1 LLRIYE
7 IYDSIQ
13 GESTFAGMPC
23 TFVRL
28 AGCPLR
34 CSYCDTPQA
43 LATDS
48 GSLVAVEDIVQ
59 EVINRN
65 RPLVLVTGGE
75 PLAQHNCLAL
85 LQALESLD
93 CEVQL
98 ETSGA
103 FSIASVP
110 ANIHRIVDVKTPSSG
125 EAGRNKLEN
134 IPLLNAG
141 DEIKFVLSSRQDY
154 EWSRAFIAEHQLV
167 RQGCDI
173 LFSPA
178 WELLS
183 AADLSQWILQDQL
196 PVRMQIQLHKV
207 IWGAEATGV

>member
-1 LLRIYE
+1 
-7 IYDSIQ
+7 
-13 GESTFAGMPC
+13 MPC

-34 CSYCDTPQA
+34 CNYCDTPQA

-48 GSLVAVEDIVQ
+48 GSLMAVEDIVQ
-59 EVINRN
+59 EVMNRK

-75 PLAQHNCLAL
+75 PLAQQNCLAL
-85 LQALESLD
+85 LQALELLD

-103 FSIASVP
+103 YSIALVP
-110 ANIHRIVDVKTPSSG
+110 ANIRRIVDVKTPGSG

-134 IPLLNAG
+134 IPLLHAG

-154 EWSRAFIAEHQLV
+154 EWSRAFIAEYQLV

-196 PVRMQIQLHKV
+196 HVRMQIQLHKV

>member
-1 LLRIYE
+1 
-7 IYDSIQ
+7 
-13 GESTFAGMPC
+13 MPC

-43 LATDS
+43 LASDS
-48 GSLVAVEDIVQ
+48 GTLMAIEDIVQ
-59 EVINRN
+59 EVIDRK

-75 PLAQHNCLAL
+75 PLVQRNCLAL
-85 LQALESLD
+85 LQALEPLD

-103 FSIASVP
+103 FSIALVP
-110 ANIHRIVDVKTPSSG
+110 ASIRRIVDIKTPGSG
-125 EAGRNKLEN
+125 EAARNKLEN
-134 IPLLNAG
+134 IPLLHTG
-141 DEIKFVLSSRQDY
+141 DEIKFILCSRQDY
-154 EWSRAFIAEHQLV
+154 EWSRAFITEYQLE
-167 RQGCDI
+167 RQDCAI

-178 WELLS
+178 WGLLS

-196 PVRMQIQLHKV
+196 PVRMQVQLHKV

>member
-1 LLRIYE
+1 MLRIHE

-13 GESTFAGMPC
+13 GESTFSGMPC
-23 TFVRL
+23 TFIRL
-28 AGCPLR
+28 AGCPLH
-34 CSYCDTPQA
+34 CNYCDTQQA

-48 GSLVAVEDIVQ
+48 GTLMAIEDIVQ
-59 EVINRN
+59 AVVNRQ

-75 PLAQHNCLAL
+75 PLAQRNCLAL

-98 ETSGA
+98 ETSGS

-110 ANIHRIVDVKTPSSG
+110 ANIRRIVDVKTPDSG
-125 EAGRNKLEN
+125 EAERNKLEN
-134 IPLLNAG
+134 IPLLRAD
-141 DEIKFVLSSRQDY
+141 DEIKFVLCSRQDY
-154 EWSRAFIAEHQLV
+154 EWSRAFITEHQLV
-167 RQGCDI
+167 RQGCNI

-178 WELLS
+178 WGLLP

-196 PVRMQIQLHKV
+196 PVRLQIQLHKV

>member
-1 LLRIYE
+1 
-7 IYDSIQ
+7 
-13 GESTFAGMPC
+13 MPC

-43 LATDS
+43 LAIDS
-48 GSLVAVEDIVQ
+48 GSLMAVDDIVQ
-59 EVINRN
+59 EVISRK

-75 PLAQHNCLAL
+75 PLAQRNCLAL

-110 ANIHRIVDVKTPSSG
+110 ANIRRIVDVKTPDSG
-125 EAGRNKLEN
+125 EAGRNQLDN
-134 IPLLNAG
+134 IPLLHAG
-141 DEIKFVLSSRQDY
+141 DEIKFVLCSRQDY
-154 EWSRAFIAEHQLV
+154 EWSRGFIAEHQLV
-167 RQGCDI
+167 RQGCNI

-178 WELLS
+178 WGLLS

-196 PVRMQIQLHKV
+196 PVRLQIQLHKV

>member
-1 LLRIYE
+1 
-7 IYDSIQ
+7 
-13 GESTFAGMPC
+13 MPC
-23 TFVRL
+23 TFIRL
-28 AGCPLR
+28 AGCPLS

-43 LATDS
+43 LAIDS
-48 GSLVAVEDIVQ
+48 GSLMAVDDIVQ
-59 EVINRN
+59 EVTSRK

-75 PLAQHNCLAL
+75 PLAQRNCFAL

-110 ANIHRIVDVKTPSSG
+110 ANIRRIVDIKTPDSG
-125 EAGRNKLEN
+125 EAGRNQLKN
-134 IPLLNAG
+134 IPLLHAG
-141 DEIKFVLSSRQDY
+141 DEVKFVLCSRQDY
-154 EWSRAFIAEHQLV
+154 KWSRDFIAEHQLV